1 MDKADGSIIIETKLD
16 VSGLTGADVK
26 KSFEGL
32 ADSAN
37 SLKNAIEDV
46 ASGSNGAVSGLEDVG
61 DEMKRLRKET
71 EDTTDET
78 DQLFGKFM
86 SANVMADIAVDAFR
100 AAGEAIKEFVVD
112 SIQASADIQAEN
124 AQFEQTFRDLKDT
137 AVDSL
142 KAIEKQTGIT
152 VSRMQGSYTKT
163 FAFTKSIGADSEQ
176 AMDIANRAMLAAA
189 DSAAYYDKTI
199 EEATETLQS
208 FLKGNY
214 ENDAAL
220 GIAATETTRNA
231 KANELYAKSF
241 NDLSEAQKV
250 DVLLAMVEAG
260 NEASGAMGQ
269 AAREADSWTNVTGE
283 LNEALRQFQG
293 VIGAP
298 VLAGLIPI
306 IQGITGAFRE
316 MLDVTDAEALGKN
329 MESIS
334 KGWENAEKQFSETK
348 KEVSSNS
355 EVAKIYLQRLKD
367 LEAAG
372 LKTSESQKQYAA
384 VVEAL
389 NELMPDLNLYIDEQT
404 GLTNLSTE
412 AIEFQIEAM
421 KRKAMFAAYEEK
433 YTAALKVQADAAVT
447 AREAERELYE
457 VQEDKNVLIQQLGG
471 TMEEYRDRLAETE
484 RQLQFQLSA
493 TGANVSITQDM
504 IYAAAGLTAEQI
516 AQYESLVQL
525 TAQEGQLR
533 QTIDEANSVIAQQDD
548 VLRDV
553 SVAMGEIT
561 EETGKAAEEVAND
574 VDVLGQ
580 LVGERL
586 AEKIVGNT
594 EAVKKAFAALARAG
608 LESFEQTVNRGGRV
622 TSAGNNYEV
631 SFGAYSLERSMPDS
645 TAGGLPYLADG
656 AAIPPNA
663 PFAAILGDQSN
674 GMNLEAP
681 EGLIRQIIQEE
692 MTGTLGGMMAGFEAV
707 VDRLDVLTDVVGG
720 IEVGDDTIG
729 KANRRYIDEQRTIGG
744 GW

>member
-26 KSFEGL
+26 KSFDGL

-37 SLKNAIEDV
+37 SLKDAIEDV
-46 ASGSNGAVSGLEDVG
+46 ASGSGGAVSGLEDVG
-61 DEMKRLRKET
+61 DEMERLRKQT

-78 DQLFGKFM
+78 DHLFGKFM

-100 AAGEAIKEFVVD
+100 AAGEAIKEFVMD
-112 SIQASADIQAEN
+112 SVQASADIQAEN

-152 VSRMQGSYTKT
+152 ASRMQGSYTKT

-189 DSAAYYDKTI
+189 DSAAYYDKTV

-306 IQGITGAFRE
+306 IQGITGAFRD

-355 EVAKIYLQRLKD
+355 EIAKIYLQRLKD

-412 AIEFQIEAM
+412 AIEFQIDAM

-484 RQLQFQLSA
+484 RQLQLQLSA

-533 QTIDEANSVIAQQDD
+533 RTMDEANSVIAQQDD

-586 AEKIVGNT
+586 AEKIAGNT
-594 EAVKKAFAALARAG
+594 EAVKKAFASLARAG
-608 LESFEQTVNRGGRV
+608 LESFEHTVNRGGRV

-645 TAGGLPYLADG
+645 ATGGLPYLADG

-663 PFAAILGDQSN
+663 PFAAILGDQRN

-729 KANRRYIDEQRTIGG
+729 KANRRYVDGQRTVGG